1 MRASRPAALAL
12 LLAVCGPGLA
22 QEAPAPKLLLE
33 LNALESQPGG
43 CRLTLLIENRLGAAL
58 DLAAFE
64 VALFNPAGQVERL
77 AVLEFAGLPD
87 GKTKAQR
94 FDLPGP
100 DCAHWRRV
108 LVNDVPQCRGAG
120 LDPKACL
127 NALTTQNRSNVPFG
141 G

>member
-1 MRASRPAALAL
+1 MRSPRAFALAL
-12 LLAVCGPGLA
+12 LLASPGFGFA
-22 QEAPAPKLLLE
+22 QEPPAPRLLLE

-77 AVLEFAGLPD
+77 AVLEFPDLPD

-100 DCAHWRRV
+100 DCGHWSRV
-108 LVNDVPQCRGAG
+108 LVNGAPQCQSAG

-127 NALTTQNRSNVPFG
+127 NALETRNRSNVPFG
-141 G
+141 S